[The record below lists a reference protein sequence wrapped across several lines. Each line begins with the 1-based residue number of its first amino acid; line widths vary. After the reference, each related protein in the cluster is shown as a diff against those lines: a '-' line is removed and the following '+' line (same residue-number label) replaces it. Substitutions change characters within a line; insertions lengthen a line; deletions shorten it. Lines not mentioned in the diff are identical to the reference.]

1 MNKRTPKTQKAYE
14 KYLENIKEKGI
25 TPFSENEVLFR
36 GSLKEHKLTWRLV
49 KNKFPYDL
57 EGYTPDTHLLIIIS
71 CKDNKVTNKFI
82 RTVKANVNGYE
93 VFENLK
99 KDRSVH
105 ELRHLHLLHKSVNLK
120 LKSI

>member
-25 TPFSENEVLFR
+25 TPFSENEVISR
-36 GSLKEHKLTWRLV
+36 GSIKEHNLTWRLV
-49 KNKFPYDL
+49 KNMFCYDNL
-57 EGYTPDTHLLIIIS
+57 GYTPDTHLLLIIS
-71 CKDNKVTNKFI
+71 CKDNKITNKFI
-82 RTVKANVNGYE
+82 RRVKANLGNYE

-105 ELRHLHLLHKSVNLK
+105 ELKHLHLLDKSVIQN
-120 LKSI
+120 I